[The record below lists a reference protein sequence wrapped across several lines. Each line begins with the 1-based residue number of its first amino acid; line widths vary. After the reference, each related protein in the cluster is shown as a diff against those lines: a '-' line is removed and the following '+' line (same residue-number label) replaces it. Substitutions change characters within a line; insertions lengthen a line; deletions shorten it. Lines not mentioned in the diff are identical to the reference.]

1 MTWVRLIDILSIQI
15 NTSLLQEADKDDS
28 GTVDFFEFVNLMV
41 KRENEKETEDDLKQ
55 VFRVFDKVE
64 VDILMLINI
73 CVVSGWKWLHFHI
86 GDQVCPHQTGD
97 KFVKRGSAGD
107 GDGSRH

>member
-55 VFRVFDKVE
+55 VFRVFDKVQSLP
-64 VDILMLINI
+64 I
-73 CVVSGWKWLHFHI
+73 
-86 GDQVCPHQTGD
+86 QTIHRYD
-97 KFVKRGSAGD
+97 M
-107 GDGSRH
+107 

>member
-1 MTWVRLIDILSIQI
+1 MQID
-15 NTSLLQEADKDDS
+15 TSLSQEADKDDS

-73 CVVSGWKWLHFHI
+73 CVLSGWKWLHFHI

-97 KFVKRGSAGD
+97 KSVKRGSAGD

>member
-55 VFRVFDKVE
+55 VFRVFDKVQSLPIHSIHRY
-64 VDILMLINI
+64 DM
-73 CVVSGWKWLHFHI
+73 
-86 GDQVCPHQTGD
+86 
-97 KFVKRGSAGD
+97 
-107 GDGSRH
+107 

>member
-15 NTSLLQEADKDDS
+15 DTSLLQEADKDDS

-55 VFRVFDKVE
+55 VFRVFDKVQPLP
-64 VDILMLINI
+64 IHAI
-73 CVVSGWKWLHFHI
+73 H
-86 GDQVCPHQTGD
+86 T
-97 KFVKRGSAGD
+97 
-107 GDGSRH
+107 

>member
-1 MTWVRLIDILSIQI
+1 MD
-15 NTSLLQEADKDDS
+15 TSLLQEADKDDS

-64 VDILMLINI
+64 LLPIHTI
-73 CVVSGWKWLHFHI
+73 H
-86 GDQVCPHQTGD
+86 T
-97 KFVKRGSAGD
+97 
-107 GDGSRH
+107 

>member
-1 MTWVRLIDILSIQI
+1 M
-15 NTSLLQEADKDDS
+15 QEADKDDS

-55 VFRVFDKVE
+55 VFRVFDKVYPRDPHIDYVK

-73 CVVSGWKWLHFHI
+73 CVLSGWQWLHFHI
-86 GDQVCPHQTGD
+86 
-97 KFVKRGSAGD
+97 
-107 GDGSRH
+107 

>member
-15 NTSLLQEADKDDS
+15 DTSLLQEADKDDS

-55 VFRVFDKVE
+55 VFRVFDKVQPLPIHAIHRY
-64 VDILMLINI
+64 DM
-73 CVVSGWKWLHFHI
+73 
-86 GDQVCPHQTGD
+86 
-97 KFVKRGSAGD
+97 
-107 GDGSRH
+107 

>member
-1 MTWVRLIDILSIQI
+1 M
-15 NTSLLQEADKDDS
+15 QEADKDDS

-55 VFRVFDKVE
+55 VFRVFDKVHPRDPHI
-64 VDILMLINI
+64 DICKSRYLNAYINI
-73 CVVSGWKWLHFHI
+73 CVVSGWQWLHFHI
-86 GDQVCPHQTGD
+86 GDQVCPHKAGD
-97 KFVKRGSAGD
+97 KSVKRGSAGD

>member
-1 MTWVRLIDILSIQI
+1 MTWVRLIDILFIQI

-55 VFRVFDKVE
+55 VFRVFDKVQPLP
-64 VDILMLINI
+64 IRAI
-73 CVVSGWKWLHFHI
+73 H
-86 GDQVCPHQTGD
+86 T
-97 KFVKRGSAGD
+97 
-107 GDGSRH
+107 

>member
-55 VFRVFDKVE
+55 VFRVFDKVQPLP
-64 VDILMLINI
+64 IHAI
-73 CVVSGWKWLHFHI
+73 H
-86 GDQVCPHQTGD
+86 T
-97 KFVKRGSAGD
+97 
-107 GDGSRH
+107 

>member
-55 VFRVFDKVE
+55 VFRVFDKVQSLP
-64 VDILMLINI
+64 IHAI
-73 CVVSGWKWLHFHI
+73 H
-86 GDQVCPHQTGD
+86 T
-97 KFVKRGSAGD
+97 
-107 GDGSRH
+107 

>member
-1 MTWVRLIDILSIQI
+1 MTWVRLINILSIQI

-55 VFRVFDKVE
+55 VFRVFDKVQSPPIHAIHRY
-64 VDILMLINI
+64 DM
-73 CVVSGWKWLHFHI
+73 
-86 GDQVCPHQTGD
+86 
-97 KFVKRGSAGD
+97 
-107 GDGSRH
+107 

>member
-55 VFRVFDKVE
+55 VFRVFDKVQPLPIHRY
-64 VDILMLINI
+64 DM
-73 CVVSGWKWLHFHI
+73 
-86 GDQVCPHQTGD
+86 
-97 KFVKRGSAGD
+97 
-107 GDGSRH
+107 